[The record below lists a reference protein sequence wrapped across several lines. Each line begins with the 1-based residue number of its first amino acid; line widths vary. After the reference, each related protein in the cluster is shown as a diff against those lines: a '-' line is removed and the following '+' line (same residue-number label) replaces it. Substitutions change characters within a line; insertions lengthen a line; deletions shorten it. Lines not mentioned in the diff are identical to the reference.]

1 MGIKNKDLV
10 GHAVIK
16 ECKMAMAPAILFYF
30 FKELVGGF
38 LNIFTATV
46 LGKFTDAVFSLNFS
60 FGIYFLI
67 ELLLCMA
74 AMILVLPAIET
85 IGEIVV
91 FSRSLKYSCAVL
103 KRYFQKK
110 YHDVQKMEEGEVS
123 CRLEDDT
130 IEFYQHYVNIC
141 VKLLTAPL
149 ICLYLIY
156 HAANISI
163 LFTIILNYSRH
174 NRESG

>member
-1 MGIKNKDLV
+1 MRSMGIKNKDLV

-163 LFTIILNYSRH
+163 LFTIIVFVFSIR
-174 NRESG
+174 